1 MKAAE
6 QQIINSFNSVNY
18 QNLLQ
23 YAISIAFYKSEIINN
38 QLVKKFD
45 KKIFELTGYSEDYF
59 DSESDLWENNLH
71 EEDFDFVK
79 CKLEEIWTKETIE
92 LVYRWKCADGQY
104 KWFFDKSEI
113 IKDADGN
120 PKEIF
125 GLMMD
130 INERELVKK
139 EFEINRLFTQ
149 KVLNTISGIL
159 FIIDLNQERV
169 IYSNFPEFKFLG
181 YTEEEISLQGKK
193 IFSEII
199 HQDDKR
205 KLNNLLSDLNALP
218 EGTVKETEIRIRDK
232 DGKLFWYLIKITI
245 FKRDETN
252 KAAQLIGLLESKHEN
267 KIVKDKLEESEQSY
281 KNLFNTISDAIFI
294 QDYNWTFI
302 DVNDGAVSFFG
313 YTRDELIGKTPE
325 SISSENENDI
335 DEIKR
340 KFELS
345 KSGVSQKI
353 EFVGKKKDKTKI
365 FTEVQIYDGI
375 YFGRKVIIAQM
386 RDITERKKSE
396 LKMQAALSD
405 KNVLLKEVHHRVKNN
420 LQAMIYLI
428 EMQIDKLDDKKVEM
442 FLREL
447 QEQARTM
454 SLVYEQLYQSDHLA
468 KIDMENYLKSL
479 TSHVFQAFAA
489 GREIICNVEAENVIL
504 NVEAAMPCG
513 LIVNELLTNSLK
525 YAFND
530 LKEKT
535 ARINVKLSKN
545 NNLIEIIIMDNG
557 KGISQDFDWENT
569 ESLGLKLVNYWV
581 KYQLAGTIELDI
593 TSGTKFI
600 IKFENV

>member
-1 MKAAE
+1 LKTTE
-6 QQIINSFNSVNY
+6 PQIINSFNSISYNK
-18 QNLLQ
+18 LLQ
-23 YAISIAFYKSEIINN
+23 NAISVAFYRCEIINN
-38 QLVKKFD
+38 QLIRKFD
-45 KKIFELTGYSEDYF
+45 EKIVELTGYTEDYF
-59 DSESDLWENNLH
+59 NNEYDLWNNNVH
-71 EEDFDFVK
+71 EEDYDLVK
-79 CKLEEIWTKETIE
+79 CEQEEIWTKDNIE
-92 LVYRWKCADGQY
+92 LIYRWKCADGQY
-104 KWFFDKSEI
+104 KWFLDKSEL
-113 IKDADGN
+113 IKDVDGN

-125 GLMMD
+125 GLIVD
-130 INERELVKK
+130 INERNRVKK
-139 EFEINRLFTQ
+139 EFETNRLFTQ
-149 KVLNTISGIL
+149 KILKTIPGIL
-159 FIIDLNQERV
+159 FIIDLNKDRI

-181 YTEEEISLQGKK
+181 YNEEEILQQGEK

-199 HQDDKR
+199 CQDDKP
-205 KLNNLLSDLNALP
+205 KLINLLSELNALP
-218 EGTVKETEIRIRDK
+218 DGTVKETEIRIRDK
-232 DGKLFWYLIKITI
+232 AGKYFWFLVKITI

-252 KAAQLIGLLESKHEN
+252 KAAQLIGLLENKHKD

-294 QDYNWTFI
+294 QDYDWTFI

-313 YTRDELIGKTPE
+313 YTREELIEKNPE
-325 SISSENENDI
+325 FISSGDENDI

-340 KFELS
+340 KFEFA
-345 KSGVSQKI
+345 KSNVSQKI

-365 FTEVQIYDGI
+365 FTEVQIFKGI
-375 YFGRKVIIAQM
+375 YFGKNVIIAQM
-386 RDITERKKSE
+386 RDITNRKKSE

-428 EMQIDKLDDKKVEM
+428 EMQIDKLEDKNVEM

-454 SLVYEQLYQSDHLA
+454 SLVYEQLYQSDHPA

-479 TSHVFQAFAA
+479 TSHVFQAFAS

-530 LKEKT
+530 LTDGAAKL
-535 ARINVKLSKN
+535 NVKLSKN
-545 NNLIEIIIMDNG
+545 NNLIEIIVMDNG
-557 KGISQDFDWENT
+557 KGIPQNFNWENT

-581 KYQLAGTIELDI
+581 KYQLAGSIELDT
-593 TSGTKFI
+593 TSGTKFN

>member
-1 MKAAE
+1 
-6 QQIINSFNSVNY
+6 
-18 QNLLQ
+18 
-23 YAISIAFYKSEIINN
+23 
-38 QLVKKFD
+38 
-45 KKIFELTGYSEDYF
+45 
-59 DSESDLWENNLH
+59 
-71 EEDFDFVK
+71 
-79 CKLEEIWTKETIE
+79 
-92 LVYRWKCADGQY
+92 
-104 KWFFDKSEI
+104 
-113 IKDADGN
+113 
-120 PKEIF
+120 
-125 GLMMD
+125 
-130 INERELVKK
+130 
-139 EFEINRLFTQ
+139 
-149 KVLNTISGIL
+149 
-159 FIIDLNQERV
+159 
-169 IYSNFPEFKFLG
+169 
-181 YTEEEISLQGKK
+181 
-193 IFSEII
+193 
-199 HQDDKR
+199 
-205 KLNNLLSDLNALP
+205 
-218 EGTVKETEIRIRDK
+218 
-232 DGKLFWYLIKITI
+232 
-245 FKRDETN
+245 
-252 KAAQLIGLLESKHEN
+252 
-267 KIVKDKLEESEQSY
+267 
-281 KNLFNTISDAIFI
+281 
-294 QDYNWTFI
+294 
-302 DVNDGAVSFFG
+302 FG

-325 SISSENENDI
+325 FISSENENDI

-375 YFGRKVIIAQM
+375 YFGRKVILAQM

-428 EMQIDKLDDKKVEM
+428 EMQIDKLDDKKVEL